1 MESHQYRCSR
11 ELRFGDPGAWDGIG
25 QVEHGWD
32 LPSNVRS
39 GQLALSSR
47 RYDNA
52 RKGPILE
59 ILGKKITLISRI
71 DRFVRNLILLRIV
84 WIVTVG
90 LSMSVILG
98 CDGEQEPGP
107 TADIRATTDATVTA
121 ETPTNVSTVEPT
133 AAPAPTVALTPD
145 TPTPVP
151 ARSTNP
157 IFPGLDSSSTGEDLI
172 ALLSADEAAC
182 LEARMGDSYQGFLGT
197 PLMGDA
203 RDLLTGN
210 SNASS
215 PVESCL
221 VGERLA
227 AARVSMLSIAAG
239 GFSVET
245 RECIAE
251 LLETDPALAQALT
264 QPGDVAGG
272 HSALRLLS
280 CLTPAEAANLTPPG
294 EGPAPNPDEIRC
306 LMDELAGTPAG
317 ERIIAVLS
325 GTDPTGTDPTG
336 KGLTMEESAAL
347 GVAVESCGI
356 ETEFGFPPP
365 GDTENQGLPPDDL
378 SPVELDDPQQFF
390 DELSAGER
398 SCLGDNGIGLRELGM
413 LSDPPPGG
421 SPETT
426 AAIVNC
432 LQDDTVL
439 RLFLT
444 QLVGQV
450 EPFDAVTA
458 ACIQEGFVSLDLRAL
473 LAPAVAGQA
482 PANSLALSMAALSVS
497 VACLSD
503 AEWETYAPRLGMA
516 PGDRAGFVC
525 LLEELGGPAELVAA
539 MQDASLGETPTE
551 FVRASQVCGLESPPP
566 GAMSTPPLMPTP
578 PTGAAA
584 GPAAAPFPQ
593 QAHVILRVV
602 LVSEDWVPF
611 SLAGGWTEA
620 APEKESESLRYYEA
634 AIWEETD
641 SVRLYAFPNDYAP
654 FFGVFG
660 DVPASEVIA
669 YREQYAISVHEDM
682 PEESSDERSDF
693 LRAVFEDF
701 ARMLVHRHPD
711 AEHHLMFNGHG
722 GPGGDLFEKQMKNRD
737 ADAFLATWTGRLGK
751 PLGVV
756 DMGGPCNKGGYEDLA
771 NFCKHARYYVAS
783 DLPNGGYSTDDW
795 MPEKHWETS
804 EAKQYHRILESND
817 TLEEALIE
825 RVNLR
830 RKDYE
835 YSRSNLTQDRW
846 PQANYVYSCVAF
858 RDFSAAFDIY
868 LDETTIPD
876 PLYDLYELMLE
887 YSAPPSLLEKF
898 QDVFVHA
905 VDNRDFFTWNMP
917 ANGMITPF
925 ERIYSRWASSEASQ
939 R

>member
-1 MESHQYRCSR
+1 M
-11 ELRFGDPGAWDGIG
+11 
-25 QVEHGWD
+25 
-32 LPSNVRS
+32 
-39 GQLALSSR
+39 
-47 RYDNA
+47 
-52 RKGPILE
+52 E

-71 DRFVRNLILLRIV
+71 DRFVRNLILIRIV

-90 LSMSVILG
+90 LSMAVILG
-98 CDGEQEPGP
+98 CDGEREPGP

-133 AAPAPTVALTPD
+133 ATPAPTVALTPD
-145 TPTPVP
+145 IPTPVP
-151 ARSTNP
+151 ARSTNS
-157 IFPGLDSSSTGEDLI
+157 ILWELDSSSTGEDLI
-172 ALLSADEAAC
+172 ALLSANEAAC
-182 LEARMGDSYQGFLGT
+182 LEARMGDSYQRFLGT

-203 RDLLTGN
+203 GDLLTGN

-221 VGERLA
+221 MGERLV
-227 AARVSMLSIAAG
+227 AARVSMLSIAAD

-251 LLETDPALAQALT
+251 LLETDPDLAQALT

-280 CLTPAEAANLTPPG
+280 CLTPDESANLTPPG
-294 EGPAPNPDEIRC
+294 EEPAPNPDEIRC
-306 LMDELAGTPAG
+306 LMDELAGTPSG

-325 GTDPTGTDPTG
+325 GTDPTG

-347 GVAVESCGI
+347 GVAVETCGI
-356 ETEFGFPPP
+356 ETEFGFPAP

-378 SPVELDDPQQFF
+378 SPVELEDPQQFF
-390 DELSAGER
+390 AELSAGER
-398 SCLGDNGIGLRELGM
+398 SCLGDKGIGPSELGM

-458 ACIQEGFVSLDLRAL
+458 ACIQEGFVPLDLRAL

-482 PANSLALSMAALSVS
+482 PANSLALSMAAMSVS

-551 FVRASQVCGLESPPP
+551 FVRASQFCGLESPPP
-566 GAMSTPPLMPTP
+566 GAMSTPTPMPTP

-584 GPAAAPFPQ
+584 GPTTALFPQ

-602 LVSEDWVPF
+602 LVTEDWVPF
-611 SLAGGWTEA
+611 SLAGGWTKA
-620 APEKESESLRYYEA
+620 APEKESQSFRYYEA

-641 SVRLYAFPNDYAP
+641 SVRLYAFPNDYDP

-660 DVPASEVIA
+660 NVPASEVIA

-693 LRAVFEDF
+693 LRAAFEDF

-722 GPGGDLFEKQMKNRD
+722 GPGGDLFEKQLKNRD
-737 ADAFLATWTGRLGK
+737 ADAFLATCTGRLGK

-771 NFCKHARYYVAS
+771 NFCKHARYYVVS

-795 MPEKHWETS
+795 TPEKHWETS
-804 EAKQYHRILESND
+804 EAKQYHRILASND
-817 TLEEALIE
+817 SLEEALIE

-858 RDFSAAFDIY
+858 RDFSAAFEIY

-905 VDNRDFFTWNMP
+905 ADNRDFFTWNIP

-925 ERIYSRWASSEASQ
+925 ERIYSRWASSEASL

>member
-1 MESHQYRCSR
+1 M
-11 ELRFGDPGAWDGIG
+11 
-25 QVEHGWD
+25 
-32 LPSNVRS
+32 
-39 GQLALSSR
+39 
-47 RYDNA
+47 
-52 RKGPILE
+52 E
-59 ILGKKITLISRI
+59 ILGKQITLISRI
-71 DRFVRNLILLRIV
+71 DRSVRNLILIRIV

-90 LSMSVILG
+90 LSMGVILG
-98 CDGEQEPGP
+98 CNGEHEPDP
-107 TADIRATTDATVTA
+107 TADIRATIDATVTA
-121 ETPTNVSTVEPT
+121 ATPTNVSTVEPT
-133 AAPAPTVALTPD
+133 AAPAPTLALTPD

-151 ARSTNP
+151 ARSTNS
-157 IFPGLDSSSTGEDLI
+157 IFRELDSSSTGEDLI

-182 LEARMGDSYQGFLGT
+182 LEARMGDSYQRFLGT

-203 RDLLTGN
+203 GDLSTGN
-210 SNASS
+210 IDASS

-221 VGERLA
+221 VGERLV

-239 GFSVET
+239 GFSVDT

-264 QPGDVAGG
+264 QPSDVAGR
-272 HSALRLLS
+272 HSTLRLLS
-280 CLTPAEAANLTPPG
+280 CLTPDEAANLTPPG
-294 EGPAPNPDEIRC
+294 EAPAPNPDEMRC

-325 GTDPTGTDPTG
+325 GTDPTG

-347 GVAVESCGI
+347 GVAVETCGI
-356 ETEFGFPPP
+356 ETEFSFPAPE
-365 GDTENQGLPPDDL
+365 DTENQGLPPDDL
-378 SPVELDDPQQFF
+378 SPVELDNPQQFF
-390 DELSAGER
+390 AELSAGER
-398 SCLGDNGIGLRELGM
+398 SCLGDKGISPRELGM

-450 EPFDAVTA
+450 EPFSQDTSV
-458 ACIQEGFVSLDLRAL
+458 CIREGFVPLDLRAL
-473 LAPAVAGQA
+473 LAPAVAGNT
-482 PANSLALSMAALSVS
+482 PANSLALGMVALNVT
-497 VACLSD
+497 VVCMTD
-503 AEWETYAPRLGMA
+503 DEWESYASRLGMQ
-516 PGDRAGFVC
+516 PEDRESAAC
-525 LLEELGGPAELVAA
+525 LFEELGGPAQMVEA
-539 MQDASLGETPTE
+539 MQAASLGETPEE
-551 FVRASQVCGLESPPP
+551 FIRAGQICGLESLPPP
-566 GAMSTPPLMPTP
+566 GAMSTPTPMPTA
-578 PTGAAA
+578 PTGAAT

-611 SLAGGWTEA
+611 SLTGGWTEA
-620 APEKESESLRYYEA
+620 APDKESEGLRYYEA

-641 SVRLYAFPNDYAP
+641 SVRLYAFPNDYDP

-682 PEESSDERSDF
+682 PDESSDERSDF
-693 LRAVFEDF
+693 LRTAFEDF

-795 MPEKHWETS
+795 TPEKHWETS
-804 EAKQYHRILESND
+804 EAKQYHRILASND

-858 RDFSAAFDIY
+858 RDFSAAFEIY
-868 LDETTIPD
+868 LDETTIPN
-876 PLYDLYELMLE
+876 PLHDLYELTLE

-905 VDNRDFFTWNMP
+905 VDNRDFFTWNIP

-939 R
+939 

>member
-1 MESHQYRCSR
+1 MIFPSGFKVLWMNSTGVRCIALIAVAGLLS
-11 ELRFGDPGAWDGIG
+11 GA
-25 QVEHGWD
+25 
-32 LPSNVRS
+32 
-39 GQLALSSR
+39 
-47 RYDNA
+47 
-52 RKGPILE
+52 
-59 ILGKKITLISRI
+59 
-71 DRFVRNLILLRIV
+71 
-84 WIVTVG
+84 
-90 LSMSVILG
+90 ILG
-98 CDGEQEPGP
+98 CGSETDQGP
-107 TADIRATTDATVTA
+107 TPDVKATTDVAVKAT
-121 ETPTNVSTVEPT
+121 TP
-133 AAPAPTVALTPD
+133 AD
-145 TPTPVP
+145 TPTFEPTPTSAMAITASQP
-151 ARSTNP
+151 AAVTEGPTGQVFWELNN
-157 IFPGLDSSSTGEDLI
+157 SSTGRDL
-172 ALLSADEAAC
+172 AAFLTSYETAC
-182 LEARMGDSYQGFLGT
+182 LEARMGDSYQRFLGT
-197 PLMGDA
+197 PLMGEA
-203 RDLLTGN
+203 GDLLTGN

-215 PVESCL
+215 LVESCL

-239 GFSVET
+239 GFSVEN

-251 LLETDPALAQALT
+251 LLETDPDLAQALT
-264 QPGDVAGG
+264 QPSDVAGR
-272 HSALRLLS
+272 HSTLRLLS
-280 CLTPAEAANLTPPG
+280 CLTPEEAANLTPPG
-294 EGPAPNPDEIRC
+294 EGPAPNPDDIRC
-306 LMDELAGTPAG
+306 LMDELPGTPAG

-325 GTDPTGTDPTG
+325 GTDPTG

-347 GVAVESCGI
+347 GVAVETCGI
-356 ETEFGFPPP
+356 ETEFGFPAL
-365 GDTENQGLPPDDL
+365 GGTENQGLPPDDL
-378 SPVELDDPQQFF
+378 SPVELDNPQQFF
-390 DELSAGER
+390 AELFAGER
-398 SCLGDNGIGLRELGM
+398 SCLGDKGISPRELGM
-413 LSDPPPGG
+413 LSDPPQGG

-450 EPFDAVTA
+450 EPFDPATA

-539 MQDASLGETPTE
+539 MQAASLGETPTE
-551 FVRASQVCGLESPPP
+551 FVRASRFCGLESPPP
-566 GAMSTPPLMPTP
+566 GAMSTPTPMPTP

-611 SLAGGWTEA
+611 SSAGGWTEA
-620 APEKESESLRYYEA
+620 APEKESEGLRYYEA

-641 SVRLYAFPNDYAP
+641 SVRLYAFPNDYDP

-795 MPEKHWETS
+795 TPEKHWETS
-804 EAKQYHRILESND
+804 EAKQYHRILASND
-817 TLEEALIE
+817 SLEEALIE

-858 RDFSAAFDIY
+858 RNFSAAFEIY

-905 VDNRDFFTWNMP
+905 VDNRDFFTWNIP
-917 ANGMITPF
+917 ANGMITPLK
-925 ERIYSRWASSEASQ
+925 RIYSRWASSQAS
-939 R
+939 